1 MTKADLAKE
10 IYRSHGGLTKKEAK
24 AFVEDLFGVIAGGLK
39 RDGHIVVSGF
49 GTFKV
54 VRRKPKIGRI
64 IKEKKVIVIPERNNV
79 VFIPSRTRLRKSS

>member
-10 IYRSHGGLTKKEAK
+10 IYRSHGGLTKREAK
-24 AFVEDLFGVIAGGLK
+24 TFVENLFNGIAEGLK
-39 RDGHIVVSGF
+39 KDGHIVISGF

-64 IKEKKVIVIPERNNV
+64 IKEKKVVVIPERNNV
-79 VFIPSRTRLRKSS
+79 VFIPSRTRLRKV